1 MRRARPPAGLLLAV
15 APLVA
20 TVLLVANDTSGKG
33 HWPGFVTGKA
43 SDAAGLFLL
52 PVVLIAAL
60 EVVRNLKGLPW
71 AYRRRDAAIV
81 CIVVACG
88 FIGVKGAPLGA
99 TLYGHVLGIV
109 RWPLS
114 AMINV
119 ASGQGLPEL
128 AVVDV
133 VADPSD
139 ILTLPAVLLAFAF
152 LASRCQNSQDL
163 LPLRHSGQVKS
174 AKTGR

>member
-1 MRRARPPAGLLLAV
+1 MSRARPPAGLLLAV

-20 TVLLVANDTSGKG
+20 TVLLVVNDTWAKS

-60 EVVRNLKGLPW
+60 EVARNLSGLPW
-71 AYRRRDAAIV
+71 VDRRRDAAIV
-81 CIVVACG
+81 GIAVACG
-88 FIGVKGAPLGA
+88 FVGVKGAPLGA
-99 TLYGHVLGIV
+99 TLYGHVLGVV

-119 ASGQGLPEL
+119 AAGQGLPGL
-128 AVVDV
+128 GVVDV

-163 LPLRHSGQVKS
+163 ILLRRSSQVKS
-174 AKTGR
+174 AKTGK